1 MILNRFIENTVA
13 SLGELY
19 PSREARNIL
28 TILLCSRFGWKP
40 WELALRGGED
50 VDCSALDGDVARLL
64 RSEPVQYILGES
76 EFYGRRF
83 NVSPAVLIPR
93 PETELLVETA
103 LSLPIPPS
111 ARVLDLC
118 TGSGAIAWTLS
129 LERPGWHV
137 TGVDIS
143 PEALSVAA
151 GQFGSALYRPEFIE
165 GDALDPD
172 FLASLGKFDL
182 VVSNPPY
189 IMEREKP
196 LMRAN
201 VLDYEPSIALFVSD
215 DDPLVFYRAIARGC
229 GSLLKEGGHVIVECN
244 ELLADRTAGIFVSQ
258 GLRSVKFFKDVA
270 GKPRFV
276 KGQL

>member
-1 MILNRFIENTVA
+1 MILNQFIETTVA
-13 SLGELY
+13 SLGGLY

-28 TILLCSRFGWKP
+28 TILLCSRFGWLP
-40 WELALRGGED
+40 WELALKGGED
-50 VDCSALDGDVARLL
+50 VDCSVLDGDVERLL

-83 NVSPAVLIPR
+83 SVSPSVLIPR

-103 LSLPIPPS
+103 LSLPIPLS

-118 TGSGAIAWTLS
+118 TGSGAIAWTLA
-129 LERPGWHV
+129 LERPDWKV

-151 GQFGSALYRPEFIE
+151 GQFDSVHSPQFIE
-165 GDALDPD
+165 GDVLDSD
-172 FLASLGKFDL
+172 FLASLGEFDL
-182 VVSNPPY
+182 IVSNPPY
-189 IMEREKP
+189 IMEKEKAS
-196 LMRAN
+196 MRAN

-229 GSLLKEGGHVIVECN
+229 GTLLKENGRIVVECN
-244 ELLADRTAGIFVSQ
+244 ELLADRTAEIFVSQ
-258 GLRSVKFFKDVA
+258 GLRAVKILKDFS
-270 GKPRFV
+270 GKGRFV
-276 KGQL
+276 QGQC